1 MKESQFF
8 LVVKFQL
15 INVWGREGIEKYRL
29 TRPTVVIFTNGSP
42 RGVQRFEEKGNLC
55 NLKMFPP

>member
-1 MKESQFF
+1 MKESQLF

-15 INVWGREGIEKYRL
+15 INVWGREGIEKYRS

-42 RGVQRFEEKGNLC
+42 RDLFMC
-55 NLKMFPP
+55 